1 VTDEKI
7 CTYKSELSAA
17 VHETAALLHMQGV
30 IDKTTMQVFDDS
42 CLLPSENIAPEAS
55 RSIREEA

>member
-1 VTDEKI
+1 
-7 CTYKSELSAA
+7 

-42 CLLPSENIAPEAS
+42 CLLPSENIAPEAN
-55 RSIREEA
+55 RSTREEA